1 MGSSPESKG
10 ANHMAGGMRAFLRR
24 GKFAPEHSELE
35 DFLSGRIPRQQGM
48 LHLREAVR
56 PSVRSAKKLRA
67 ETLECLRA
75 WDLVYLDR
83 LAAGR
88 IVPGEQTA
96 AAEPLHGLGAN
107 EALLVRQ
114 AASRQ
119 AKARRLIAKLPPIVR
134 KSLQARVKKMA
145 AAWERDAKE
154 YDRAFP
160 GVQTPKS
167 KVQSPRSKRRQT
179 RKKAKARTGKRK
191 R

>member
-1 MGSSPESKG
+1 MT
-10 ANHMAGGMRAFLRR
+10 GGMRAFLRR
-24 GKFAPEHSELE
+24 GKFVPGHSELE
-35 DFLSGRIPRQQGM
+35 DFLSGRITRQQGM

-56 PSVRSAKKLRA
+56 PSVRGARKLRA

-88 IVPGEQTA
+88 LIPGEQTA

-107 EALLVRQ
+107 EALLVRE
-114 AASRQ
+114 ATSRQ
-119 AKARRLIAKLPPIVR
+119 ARARRLIANLPPIVR
-134 KSLQARVKKMA
+134 KSLQARVKRMA
-145 AAWERDAKE
+145 ATWERDAKE

-160 GVQTPKS
+160 AVEKPRRGKSRARAAARRKS
-167 KVQSPRSKRRQT
+167 KRKQT
-179 RKKAKARTGKRK
+179 RRKAKAKTGKRK

>member
-1 MGSSPESKG
+1 MT
-10 ANHMAGGMRAFLRR
+10 GGMRAFLRR
-24 GKFAPEHSELE
+24 GKFVPGHSELE
-35 DFLSGRIPRQQGM
+35 DFLSGRITRQQGM

-56 PSVRSAKKLRA
+56 PSVRGARKLRA

-88 IVPGEQTA
+88 LIPGEQTA
-96 AAEPLHGLGAN
+96 AAEPLHGLNAN
-107 EALLVRQ
+107 EALLVREAAYWQ
-114 AASRQ
+114 AR
-119 AKARRLIAKLPPIVR
+119 ARRLIANLPPIVR

-145 AAWERDAKE
+145 ATWERDAKE

-160 GVQTPKS
+160 AIAGPKS
-167 KVQSPRSKRRQT
+167 KVQSPRSKVQARRSRRRQT
-179 RKKAKARTGKRK
+179 RKKAKAKAGKRK